1 MPLSSETHGGE
12 DVAVFARGP
21 QAHLVHGV
29 QEQNYVAHVM
39 AFAACLEPYE
49 ACGLA
54 PPAGQSSAAG
64 PLPAATR
71 LSLPLLLLL
80 SLGTVAAP

>member
-29 QEQNYVAHVM
+29 QEQHVVAHVM
-39 AFAACLEPYE
+39 AFAACLEPYA

-54 PPAGQSSAAG
+54 PPAGTTGAAG
-64 PLPAATR
+64 P
-71 LSLPLLLLL
+71 SLALVTGVPLLLLL
-80 SLGTVAAP
+80 LGSVVP